1 MPGLNSMA
9 GSKGVVISLF
19 DKSGVMVQPWLE
31 AGYECWTID
40 IQHPTDVSPVSR
52 SHQDDSGVWKLGWD
66 LHTHPPAKLMV
77 EWKRK
82 GVAFISAFPPC
93 THLSVSGARW
103 FKGKGLRRLAESVD
117 LFATAAEF
125 CETYDAPYMIEN
137 PVSTIST
144 YWRKPDYMFHP
155 YEYTWWCPDDWYTK
169 KTCLWTGNGFVMPP
183 ARPMSSDVKPD
194 SRIHNLPPSE
204 DRGELRSVTP
214 LGFAKAVYDSN
225 KGGEK

>member
-1 MPGLNSMA
+1 M
-9 GSKGVVISLF
+9 SKVVVSLF

-31 AGYECWTID
+31 AGYECWIVD
-40 IQHPTDVSPVSR
+40 IEHPSDTT
-52 SHQDDSGVWKLGWD
+52 QDNLGVWRLGWD
-66 LHTHPPAKLMV
+66 LHTHPPVKLMV
-77 EWKRK
+77 EWERK

-103 FKGKGLRRLAESVD
+103 FKGKGLRKLAESVD

-144 YWRKPDYMFHP
+144 YWRKPDYTFHP
-155 YEYTWWCPDDWYTK
+155 HEYSWWCPDDWYTK

-183 ARPMSSDVKPD
+183 TRSITSDTEPD
-194 SRIHNLPPSE
+194 NRIHSMFFTAKAE

-214 LGFAKAVYDSN
+214 LGFARAVYETNNERKDDGHN
-225 KGGEK
+225 TIG